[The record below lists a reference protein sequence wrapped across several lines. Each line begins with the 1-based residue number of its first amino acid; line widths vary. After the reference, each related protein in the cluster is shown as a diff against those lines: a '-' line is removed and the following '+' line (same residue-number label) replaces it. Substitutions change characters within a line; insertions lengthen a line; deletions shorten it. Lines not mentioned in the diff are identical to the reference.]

1 MLNTLDLN
9 TYRKDADVMEKHVQ
23 IKTRNFWKKMLFAG
37 SAALMMNV
45 INVNA
50 QSTEI
55 AKENEQVVYSHE
67 DGFYRDPLI
76 FASIDEALEYGRS
89 NFDSEKHIEF
99 YVNLDPEGYYVID
112 WEMKPSEDDDN
123 EIPEE
128 PSPEEP
134 DQQAH
139 IHTVQSGEY
148 LWLIAEY
155 YGVTVDQLIEW
166 NQLESNFLYVG
177 QELLVVAPEQEPEEP
192 VEEFLV
198 HDVKAGESLWLIAEN
213 YGVTVADL
221 IEWNQL
227 ESNFLYV
234 GQELIVGLK

>member
-23 IKTRNFWKKMLFAG
+23 IKKRNFWKKMLFAG

-55 AKENEQVVYSHE
+55 AKENEQAVYSHE

-128 PSPEEP
+128 PSPEDP
-134 DQQAH
+134 DHQAH
-139 IHTVQSGEY
+139 IHTVQSGES

-177 QELLVVAPEQEPEEP
+177 QEL
-192 VEEFLV
+192 
-198 HDVKAGESLWLIAEN
+198 
-213 YGVTVADL
+213 
-221 IEWNQL
+221 
-227 ESNFLYV
+227 
-234 GQELIVGLK
+234 IVGLK